1 MRDTI
6 RAAILLAVL
15 PISATAFAQQQTA
28 DSADEYVCVF
38 SGACGG
44 GAGADAEDV
53 TQDIPGGVKGF
64 SLAPVNTPATSAR
77 KPAATAKP
85 GPASRAPVR
94 MANQGTSPSAVKP
107 RAVKASAGRQEARAD
122 LRLTFEKGSAILTGD
137 SRRKA
142 MVFAEALRRPEL
154 VGRRFVIEGHTD
166 SEGGRAYN
174 LDLSERRARAVADFL
189 VSQGVASDRL
199 EVHGFAFDRPL
210 NGYTA
215 AAHQNRRVEAVLI
228 S

>member
-1 MRDTI
+1 MRDMI

-15 PISATAFAQQQTA
+15 PIPVTAFAQEATA

-38 SGACGG
+38 SGVC
-44 GAGADAEDV
+44 ADEAEDV
-53 TQDIPGGVKGF
+53 SRDAPEVKGF
-64 SLAPVNTPATSAR
+64 YLGPDKKAAAAAAAVPAR
-77 KPAATAKP
+77 KPVAAQSTRPGAAPARPVQVATATT
-85 GPASRAPVR
+85 SRPLRTA
-94 MANQGTSPSAVKP
+94 
-107 RAVKASAGRQEARAD
+107 RQEARAD
-122 LRLTFEKGSAILTGD
+122 LRLTFEKGSAILTAD
-137 SRRKA
+137 ARRKA
-142 MVFAEALRRPEL
+142 TVFAEALRRPEL
-154 VGRRFVIEGHTD
+154 VSRRFVIEGHTD

-174 LDLSERRARAVADFL
+174 LDLSERRARAVAEFL
-189 VSQGVASDRL
+189 VSQGVAAERL